1 MEWTLL
7 LVIFFGSLAI
17 MMVTGLPIAFGFM
30 VINIIGI
37 ILLWGP
43 ETGLNQFI
51 FSIFGSVS
59 KFTFV
64 PVPMFILMGEILFA
78 SKIAPSMMEALD
90 KWLGRL
96 PGRSSLLAVV
106 SGVLIAT
113 LTGVSMA
120 AVAMLGSVLEPEM
133 RKRGYKK
140 TMILGPI
147 MGAGGLA
154 IMIPPSSM
162 AVIVGAI
169 GEISIGKILIATIIP
184 GLLMAVIYALYI
196 ILRCRLQPE
205 LAPSYDVASCSLSEK
220 LAATARYIL
229 PVAFVIF
236 LVTGLILLGI
246 ATPTEA
252 AAAGAFG
259 CLILAAFYRRL
270 NWELLKKSF
279 TGTLKITVMIFMIVV
294 GASAFSQ
301 ILSFSGATTGI
312 TQFATSLP
320 VSPIVIIIMT
330 QVIVF
335 ILGCFMDVVAILLI
349 TLPIFVPVVNIL
361 GFDPVWF
368 AVLMMI
374 NVEVAGI
381 SPPFGLNLFVMKGIA
396 SKDTTMGDVYRAG
409 LPFCG
414 LSLLAMVVI
423 MVFPQ
428 VALWLPSLG
437 R

>member
-1 MEWTLL
+1 
-7 LVIFFGSLAI
+7 
-17 MMVTGLPIAFGFM
+17 
-30 VINIIGI
+30 
-37 ILLWGP
+37 
-43 ETGLNQFI
+43 
-51 FSIFGSVS
+51 
-59 KFTFV
+59 
-64 PVPMFILMGEILFA
+64 
-78 SKIAPSMMEALD
+78 
-90 KWLGRL
+90 
-96 PGRSSLLAVV
+96 
-106 SGVLIAT
+106 
-113 LTGVSMA
+113 
-120 AVAMLGSVLEPEM
+120 
-133 RKRGYKK
+133 
-140 TMILGPI
+140 
-147 MGAGGLA
+147 
-154 IMIPPSSM
+154 
-162 AVIVGAI
+162 
-169 GEISIGKILIATIIP
+169 
-184 GLLMAVIYALYI
+184 
-196 ILRCRLQPE
+196 
-205 LAPSYDVASCSLSEK
+205 
-220 LAATARYIL
+220 
-229 PVAFVIF
+229 
-236 LVTGLILLGI
+236 
-246 ATPTEA
+246 
-252 AAAGAFG
+252 
-259 CLILAAFYRRL
+259 
-270 NWELLKKSF
+270 
-279 TGTLKITVMIFMIVV
+279 VV